1 MNRVMLDAS
10 AVLAFVIGEPGSDRV
25 PVMTG
30 EAAISSVNYAEVVS
44 IMIAQGMGE
53 TSVRQQ
59 LAQIVLDVIDFD
71 RNLAEEAGFMIAK
84 TKACGLSLG
93 DRACLATAK
102 REQIPALTS
111 DRSWSKVDV
120 GVQVQ
125 LIR

>member
-10 AVLAFVIGEPGSDRV
+10 AVLAFVNGETGSDRV

-30 EAAISSVNYAEVVS
+30 EAAISAVNYAEVVS

-53 TSVRQQ
+53 VPVREQ
-59 LAQIVLDVIDFD
+59 LARIVLDVVDFD
-71 RNLAEEAGFMIAK
+71 RGLAEEVGLMIAK
-84 TKACGLSLG
+84 TKALGLSLG
-93 DRACLATAK
+93 DRACLAAAR

-111 DRSWSKVDV
+111 DRSWSKVDI
-120 GVQVQ
+120 GVEVQ